1 MVNSHH
7 TQENRERVIEREQ
20 TGKAEMSLPEQI
32 AFYDEEIRKAK
43 SWITYYA
50 NPKNPKN
57 KNPKLAA
64 TYTALV
70 AKLEM
75 KREIALAKL
84 YASQM
89 PDIGGT
95 VKLVTK

>member
-50 NPKNPKN
+50 NPKNPK
-57 KNPKLAA
+57 LAA

-75 KREIALAKL
+75 KREVALAHL